1 MKVKN
6 IVIINQPLSNRGDES
21 AHRSLLRALDK
32 EFPDS
37 EITVLSLNEKKEDI
51 QDFTVKSPHIVYQNI
66 VGLKKGITFLQRWLL
81 RLNMISLSQLY
92 PPLYKYA
99 GYIKKA
105 DIVICAPGGICMGLF
120 QNWGHIFNLAL
131 AKHYNKKLVYYS
143 RSFGTFPEESQWN
156 RVFKRVSYKLLNSF
170 DFLSIRDK
178 KTMKLADELKLS
190 YIPSIDTAFLDTP
203 NVDIPVEILDI
214 ISNEKFVV
222 FVPNSLTWHAAYKKR
237 EQKDIDS
244 FFIEVFKI
252 LLEKDIKI
260 LMLPQL
266 SQYVGYSI
274 PDYDYFLKLK
284 TLLNNNDNI
293 FVIKDTY
300 SSDVQ
305 QKIIEKAEFVIGA
318 RYHSVVFA
326 INNCTPFV
334 SLSYEHKMTGLLELL
349 DLQNREINISNLGK
363 SDFDSELSLQ
373 KIQQLLDSDYA
384 NAKQVQEIANKIAVD
399 TFNCFKDS
407 CKF

>member
-32 EFPDS
+32 EFSDS
-37 EITVLSLNEKKEDI
+37 EITVLFFSAKKEDV
-51 QDFTVKSPHIVYQNI
+51 QDFIVKSPNIIYQNI
-66 VGLKKGITFLQRWLL
+66 VGFRKGISFLQRWVL
-81 RLNMISLSQLY
+81 RINMISLSLLY
-92 PPLYKYA
+92 PPIYKYA
-99 GYIKKA
+99 RYIKKA
-105 DIVICAPGGICMGLF
+105 DIVVCAPGGICMGLF
-120 QNWGHIFNLAL
+120 QNWEHVFNLAL

-143 RSFGTFPEESQWN
+143 RSFGTFPEETSWN
-156 RVFKRVSYKLLNSF
+156 KVFKRISYQLLNSF

-178 KTMKLADELKLS
+178 KTMKLADELGLS
-190 YIPSIDTAFLDTP
+190 YTPSIDTAFLDTP
-203 NVDIPVEILDI
+203 NVDIPVEIQDI

-237 EQKDIDS
+237 KQKDIDS
-244 FFIEVFKI
+244 FFIEVFNI
-252 LLEKDIKI
+252 LLEKNIKV

-284 TLLNNNDNI
+284 ALLNNNDNI
-293 FVIKDTY
+293 FVLKDTY

-305 QKIIEKAEFVIGA
+305 QKLIEKAEFVIGA

-349 DLQNREINISNLGK
+349 NLQDREINISNLGK
-363 SDFDSELSLQ
+363 SDFDSEMSLQ
-373 KIQQLLDSDYA
+373 KIRQLLNSDYP
-384 NAKQVQEIANKIAVD
+384 NAKEVQEIANNMAVE
-399 TFNCFKDS
+399 TFNRVKDVII
-407 CKF
+407 

>member
-1 MKVKN
+1 MQN
-6 IVIINQPLSNRGDES
+6 IVIINQPLSNRGDEA

-37 EITVLSLNEKKEDI
+37 KITVLFWNAKKEDI
-51 QDFTVKSPHIVYQNI
+51 KDFTVKSSHIVYQNI
-66 VGLKKGITFLQRWLL
+66 TGFDKGVPFLQRWSL
-81 RLNMISLSQLY
+81 RLDMIPLSLLY
-92 PPLYKYA
+92 PPIHKYA

-105 DIVICAPGGICMGLF
+105 DLVICAPGGICMGLF
-120 QNWGHIFNLAL
+120 QNWGHVFNLSL
-131 AKHYNKKLVYYS
+131 AKYYNKKLAYYS
-143 RSFGTFPEESQWN
+143 RSFGTFPEITQWN
-156 RVFKRVSYKLLNSF
+156 KVFKKISHRLLGDF

-178 KTMKLADELKLS
+178 KTMRLADDLKLS

-203 NVDIPVEILDI
+203 NVEIPVEILNI
-214 ISNEKFVV
+214 INNDKFVV
-222 FVPNSLTWHAAYKKR
+222 FVPNSLTWHAAYRNRKQ
-237 EQKDIDS
+237 EDIDS
-244 FFIEVFKI
+244 FFVEIFKI
-252 LLEKDIKI
+252 LLERNIKV

-266 SQYVGYSI
+266 SQYVHYSI

-284 TLLNNNDNI
+284 TLLKNDDNI

-300 SSDVQ
+300 SSDIQ

-349 DLQNREINISNLGK
+349 NLQEREINIADLGK
-363 SDFDSELSLQ
+363 SDFNKELALQ
-373 KIQQLLDSDYA
+373 KIQQSLNADYS
-384 NAKQVQEIANKIAVD
+384 NAEDVKITAYKMASE
-399 TFNCFKDS
+399 TFKRFKEC